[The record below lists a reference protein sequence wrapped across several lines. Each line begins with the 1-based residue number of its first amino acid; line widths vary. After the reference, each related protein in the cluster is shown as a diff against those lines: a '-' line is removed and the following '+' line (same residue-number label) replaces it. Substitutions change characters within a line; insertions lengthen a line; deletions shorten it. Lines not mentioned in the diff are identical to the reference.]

1 MSCFSKI
8 INFKNLILIGLIL
21 FFSGNA
27 TSQTVAKI
35 PFIFNGHILVPM
47 KVNDKIELNFMLDTG
62 FTQDIFTLTHSEL
75 VEELGLKLEG
85 DPIPIRGG
93 IGNQKITQI
102 YMLKGLKFTHGNIK
116 FENQNSMLIDES
128 RKESY
133 YNFDGAVGSLIFKNY
148 TVEIDFDNSMLN
160 LYEPGSYKPEGEW
173 AEIPLILKNNAV
185 GVNAKLNIIGG
196 EKIPIFLIIDTGG
209 RPNVLLFKKS
219 SQNIMP
225 PENSIHTLGG
235 IGVRGEVF
243 GNVGRIQDLTFGPFV
258 IKSIPTLFIS
268 INENPGLSRL
278 CDGIL
283 GLGTL
288 YRFNQV
294 YDYANKR
301 LYVKPN
307 KYFSDPF
314 DLNMAGLHIIIK
326 NNGDKFIVYVD
337 DNSPGSEKGL
347 RKGDKII
354 SINGKNAADYNPYE
368 VHKIFTQEG
377 KTLKLII
384 ERDSNRIEV
393 NIKLKRIL

>member
-1 MSCFSKI
+1 MSCFSRTM
-8 INFKNLILIGLIL
+8 NFKSLTLIGLIL

-27 TSQTVAKI
+27 ISQPAAQI

-47 KVNDKIELNFMLDTG
+47 KVNDKVELNFMLDTG
-62 FTQDIFTLTHSEL
+62 FTQDSFVLTHSEL

-93 IGNQKITQI
+93 IGNQKITQF

-116 FENQNSMLIDES
+116 FENQNYMLIDES

-133 YNFDGAVGSLIFKNY
+133 FNFDGAVGSLIFKNY

-160 LYEPGSYKPEGEW
+160 LYEPGSYKPEGKW
-173 AEIPLILKNNAV
+173 TEIPLISMNNAV
-185 GVNAKLNIIGG
+185 GVNTRLNIIG
-196 EKIPIFLIIDTGG
+196 EEETTIFLIIDTGG
-209 RPNVLLFKKS
+209 RPNALLFKKS

-235 IGVRGEVF
+235 LGVRGELF
-243 GNVGRIQDLTFGPFV
+243 GDVGRIQDLTLGPFA

-268 INENPGLSRL
+268 TTENPGLSRS

-294 YDYANKR
+294 YDYAHKR

-314 DLNMAGLHIIIK
+314 ELNMAGLFIIEN
-326 NNGDKFIVYVD
+326 NNGDKLIVHVD
-337 DNSPGSEKGL
+337 ENSPGSEKGL
-347 RKGDKII
+347 RKGDEII

-393 NIKLKRIL
+393 NIELKRLL